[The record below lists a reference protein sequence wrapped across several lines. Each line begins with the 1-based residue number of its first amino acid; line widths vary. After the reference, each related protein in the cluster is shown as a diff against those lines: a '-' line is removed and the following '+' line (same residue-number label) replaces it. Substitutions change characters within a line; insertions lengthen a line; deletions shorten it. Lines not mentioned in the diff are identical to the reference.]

1 MKNEYIDCM
10 RRLAIHT
17 VMFDEGIVPMES
29 LYMDVN
35 KVFQDYDPEEVR
47 KMKRKFRKLW
57 RKEYRREKHRGRN
70 SKMRVDSLVNHYGV
84 GLDKKTRSKKQSNA
98 RKSLVAYSLT
108 ITKVDPLIKKMKGT
122 EDDPNYIPF

>member
-1 MKNEYIDCM
+1 
-10 RRLAIHT
+10 
-17 VMFDEGIVPMES
+17 MFDEGIVPMES

>member
-1 MKNEYIDCM
+1 MKNVYIDCM

-17 VMFDEGIVPMES
+17 VMFNEGIVPLES

-35 KVFQDYDPEEVR
+35 KVFQDSDPEEVR

-57 RKEYRREKHRGRN
+57 RKEYRRERHKGRH
-70 SKMRVDSLVNHYGV
+70 SAMRVDSLANYYGV
-84 GLDKKTRSKKQSNA
+84 GLDKKSRTKKQSNA
-98 RKSLVAYSLT
+98 RKSIVAYLLT
-108 ITKVDPLIKKMKGT
+108 ITKIDPFLKKMRGS